1 MESRLQASGFG
12 LQAGAHVGLPASGF
26 RLPARAS
33 RFAAVVLS
41 ASLIAAAVPL
51 RALAQT
57 PPSSATLPVA
67 PPASTATG
75 PTTTP
80 PSTSPAPAITPAPG
94 GATPGAAAPST
105 ADTPNPAPTGGA
117 GLEAGSRKP
126 EAGSPTAEAQ
136 KGLTLAQLKERA
148 RLRDPRAE
156 AAETQVFKAQGK
168 HDEVK
173 WVRFPSIEYTLAG
186 GGPTPEARLKG
197 GDSDRDLTDIT
208 DGTAH
213 GWGQL
218 GFAVRAQATAVL
230 PLYTFGK
237 LSNGIEAAEHGV
249 ALQQALLDRARDQS
263 VFDVTRAFWG
273 YQTAHA
279 GVLSVDSV
287 RRRVG
292 DAQKMAK
299 DLLEEGSDQISR
311 NDSLKIDYLKEELEA
326 QYAST
331 VKNERLAY
339 NSIRALLGAALDEVI
354 EVSRQT
360 LPAAP
365 ELPDRAQMMAR
376 ALEHRPEVR
385 AAKAGVAARQKLVLV
400 ERGKLYPD
408 LALIGG
414 ATFTYTSNA
423 SNPNTPFANNPYNER
438 GAYVALA
445 LRGTLDVGQK
455 LARLRQTEADLKE
468 AEALA
473 RGAQQL
479 IRLEVESAL
488 NDLEEARVKVDRFS
502 REAAIG
508 KQLALKAGLAF
519 EGGLGTA
526 REMLEDTLLFARAD
540 GSRLGALF
548 DAQIALAALEKA
560 VGGF

>member
-1 MESRLQASGFG
+1 MESGRTAKTESRLAASG
-12 LQAGAHVGLPASGF
+12 L
-26 RLPARAS
+26 RLAAKSIP
-33 RFAAVVLS
+33 FAAVVLS

-57 PPSSATLPVA
+57 PPSAATLPVA
-67 PPASTATG
+67 SPAATHPG
-75 PTTTP
+75 PTTNP
-80 PSTSPAPAITPAPG
+80 PTSPAPSSAPQ
-94 GATPGAAAPST
+94 APAAPST
-105 ADTPNPAPTGGA
+105 IATPNPAPVGGD
-117 GLEAGSRKP
+117 GLEAASRKP
-126 EAGSPTAEAQ
+126 QAASPKDESAPAAPQ
-136 KGLTLAQLKERA
+136 PGLTLAQLKERA

-156 AAETQVFKAQGK
+156 QAETQVFKAQGK

-173 WVRFPSIEYTLAG
+173 WMRFPSIEYTLGG

-287 RRRVG
+287 RKRVG

-339 NSIRALLGAALDEVI
+339 NSIRALLGAAPDEVI
-354 EVSRQT
+354 EVSRQA
-360 LPAAP
+360 LPDAP
-365 ELPDRAQMMAR
+365 EVPDRARMMAR

-385 AAKAGVAARQKLVLV
+385 AARAGVAARQKLVEV

-423 SNPNTPFANNPYNER
+423 TNPNTPFANNPYNER
-438 GAYVALA
+438 GAYAALA
-445 LRGTLDVGQK
+445 LRGTLDIGQK

-508 KQLALKAGLAF
+508 KQLAVKAGLSF